1 MYLTRSEYD
10 RGVNTFSPEGRLFQV
25 EYAIEAIKL
34 GSTAVGLQTKQ
45 GCVLAVEKRLTSP
58 LLDPASVEKIAEIDT
73 HIGAAMSGLV
83 ADARTLVDHARV
95 EAQNH
100 TFTYDEPIGVE
111 SLTQG
116 TNISCS
122 EIHASQRSHYFA
134 SLLILLDFLQYIIMN
149 AAVCDLA
156 LSFGEGQDGDSSK
169 RMSRPFGVA
178 LLLAGY
184 DELEGPQLFFS
195 DPSGT
200 FVRYKAKAI
209 GAGSEGAQSNL
220 SESYSEDMTLEEAE
234 ELALGTLKQ
243 VMEEKIST
251 ENVELARVTLG
262 KGFHIATAEEV
273 GVVLGRL

>member
-34 GSTAVGLQTKQ
+34 GSTAVGIQTKE
-45 GCVLAVEKRLTSP
+45 GCVLAVEKRLTST
-58 LLDPASVEKIAEIDT
+58 LLDPESVEKIAEIDS

-111 SLTQG
+111 ALTQ
-116 TNISCS
+116 
-122 EIHASQRSHYFA
+122 
-134 SLLILLDFLQYIIMN
+134 
-149 AAVCDLA
+149 AVCDLA

-184 DELEGPQLFFS
+184 DELHGPQLFFS

-220 SESYSEDMTLEEAE
+220 SESYNENLTLEEAE
-234 ELALGTLKQ
+234 DLALSTLKQ

-251 ENVELARVTLG
+251 ENVELARIVQD
-262 KGFHIATAEEV
+262 KGFHIATADEV